1 MSGIQ
6 ASQGSWL
13 TRQGESLRRTFT
25 ICEAICLDAGTH
37 LGNAMPGL
45 MDLGSVFETLSR
57 SLDSKQL
64 EIAKTDLFEASAKM
78 EEISGALVE
87 ETATFTALIALN
99 KSIESRVANLSEYL
113 RVVNALVFNIKI
125 EAVSLTGAGDNMM
138 DFADNLRSLVN
149 NAQAAFDGYQ
159 KTHLALCNTLRNAFE
174 SQTSFQKNHQET
186 LVSVSSAIAEQLG
199 AVDQRRHQV
208 ARTLADLGS
217 RSQHIGA
224 QIGQCVFALQ
234 IGDSTRQRIEHA
246 HDALEIVA
254 DSVLRNDYSWAQSDS
269 FDDRQL
275 KAVLASICLLQAD
288 QLAGAA
294 RDFDHEIGDIDEL
307 LRSLKEEAILLA
319 QLGVE
324 LFGSGNESGYSF
336 LGTLEQRLKAVLV
349 ITEQYRRARFIV
361 DEAGASIGQIVNDLN
376 IRTKQLSSIISD
388 MTILGMNA
396 ILKSGRAGAQGRGL
410 NIIAQ
415 ELRDYAMKVVQGIQ
429 ELPVALTQVADAV
442 EQLHRNSERHNA
454 AEMAGLAQRMNEAIS
469 SVGTHGSMMTN
480 ALERLDLEAGSIR
493 KTITDAIDKL
503 ASRSD
508 ISNILQETI
517 SNLRTHLN
525 EIGDP
530 EYVDGSGREKIGELL
545 YAKYTMTS
553 ERDIHNRMMP
563 MPANGIAHGDESVSA
578 HEDEADLFLL

>member
-1 MSGIQ
+1 MSRIQ

-25 ICEAICLDAGTH
+25 ICEETCLDAGTH
-37 LGNAMPGL
+37 LGNAIPGL
-45 MDLGSVFETLSR
+45 MDLGSVFESLSR
-57 SLDSKQL
+57 SLDSNQL
-64 EIAKTDLFEASAKM
+64 DVAKTDLFEASGKM
-78 EEISGALVE
+78 GEISRALVE

-99 KSIESRVANLSEYL
+99 KSIESRVASLSEYL

-125 EAVSLTGAGDNMM
+125 EAVSLTGSVDNMM

-149 NAQAAFDGYQ
+149 NAQSAFDEYQ

-174 SQTSFQKNHQET
+174 TQTSFQKNHQET
-186 LVSVSSAIAEQLG
+186 LVSVSSEIAEQLVV
-199 AVDQRRHQV
+199 VDQRRHQV
-208 ARTLADLGS
+208 TTTLKDLGS

-254 DSVLRNDYSWAQSDS
+254 NSVLRNDNIWADS
-269 FDDRQL
+269 FDDRQI
-275 KAVLASICLLQAD
+275 KATLASICMLQAD
-288 QLAGAA
+288 QLEGAA
-294 RDFDHEIGDIDEL
+294 HDFDHEIGDIDEL
-307 LRSLKEEAILLA
+307 LRSLKEEAIQLA

-324 LFGSGNESGYSF
+324 LFGSGNKGGYSF

-349 ITEQYRRARFIV
+349 ITEQYRRARSIV
-361 DEAGASIGQIVNDLN
+361 DDAGASIGQIVDDLN

-396 ILKSGRAGAQGRGL
+396 ILKSGRAGVQGRGL

-429 ELPVALTQVADAV
+429 ELPVALAQVADAV
-442 EQLHRNSERHNA
+442 EQLNRNSEKHNA
-454 AEMAGLAQRMNEAIS
+454 AEMASLAQRMNEAIS

-480 ALERLDLEAGSIR
+480 ALERLDLESASIR
-493 KTITDAIDKL
+493 KTITDAIDRL
-503 ASRSD
+503 AGRSD
-508 ISNILQETI
+508 INRILQDAI
-517 SNLRTHLN
+517 SNLRKHVS

-530 EYVDGSGREKIGELL
+530 AYTEGSGYEKLGELL
-545 YAKYTMTS
+545 YAKYTMAS
-553 ERDIHNRMMP
+553 ERDIHNRMAVVGGA
-563 MPANGIAHGDESVSA
+563 MPATRALAVQ
-578 HEDEADLFLL
+578 EDEADLFML